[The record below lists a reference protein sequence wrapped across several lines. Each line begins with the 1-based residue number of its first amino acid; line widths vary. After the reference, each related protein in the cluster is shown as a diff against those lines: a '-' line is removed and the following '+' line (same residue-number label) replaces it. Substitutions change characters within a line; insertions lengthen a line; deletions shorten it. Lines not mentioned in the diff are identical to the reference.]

1 MLTGEPKMGG
11 RKMWMWFHTHVNDTL
26 LFKDWWIQDAETMVW
41 SCCIIVVLAIGLEA
55 MRWLRWAYEVR
66 RPVEKT
72 WWSHLSNPSHY
83 TDVAVYVLQ
92 TVMAYLLMLVF
103 MTFSV
108 WLCLSLCIGL
118 AIGHYLFGT
127 RRFKTG

>member
-1 MLTGEPKMGG
+1 MRPNKFIK
-11 RKMWMWFHTHVNDTL
+11 RSFK
-26 LFKDWWIQDAETMVW
+26 LFK
-41 SCCIIVVLAIGLEA
+41 LLYF
-55 MRWLRWAYEVR
+55 R
-66 RPVEKT
+66 
-72 WWSHLSNPSHY
+72 WWSHLTNSSHY
-83 TDVAVYVLQ
+83 TDVALYVLQ